1 MYFNIIR
8 RIKKY
13 VIALLSMV
21 VGFALAFMILGW
33 KNKNAATFDDPLRG
47 LVKAL
52 TMTIGEFDFDDLYG
66 SFEVNTTGIPS
77 AQNDIEMSAK
87 TNRFFALT
95 ILVVLIMFGS
105 IALLNLFVAVIISD
119 FEKLHY
125 ECEKQNLVNMAQY
138 SVNVEKIMP
147 KFLLRKMTIEQK
159 LFICLHDWCKD
170 NGNGETC
177 KGNIQGN

>member
-52 TMTIGEFDFDDLYG
+52 TMTIGEL
-66 SFEVNTTGIPS
+66 
-77 AQNDIEMSAK
+77 
-87 TNRFFALT
+87 
-95 ILVVLIMFGS
+95 ILMICMVLLKS
-105 IALLNLFVAVIISD
+105 IQLGYHL
-119 FEKLHY
+119 
-125 ECEKQNLVNMAQY
+125 
-138 SVNVEKIMP
+138 P
-147 KFLLRKMTIEQK
+147 KMT
-159 LFICLHDWCKD
+159 
-170 NGNGETC
+170 
-177 KGNIQGN
+177 